1 MKRILLLGGDKRSLT
16 AYETLKNSGFPV
28 ESRGLF
34 SGDSGDINHADII
47 VLPIPS
53 TKDKKT
59 VYCPLTGEI
68 ILLEEIQKELNGRP
82 IITANY
88 DFGENTVDIMKLD
101 GFAYLNAVPTA
112 EGAIAYAIDN
122 TPFTLWKSKVLV
134 IGNGRVA
141 KVLIS
146 RLEAFCCSITVS
158 ARKFKDF
165 ALLDT
170 KNIKYIDTSKVG
182 ENAGGFDIIFNT
194 VDLRLFDSAGDL
206 KNAFLIDLSSKGCL
220 DFSRSENQK
229 LNAVKLPAIPG
240 KTAPETAGKIY
251 AETLKT
257 VINLQT

>member
-1 MKRILLLGGDKRSLT
+1 MKKVLFFGGDKRSVT
-16 AYETLKNSGFPV
+16 AFETLKKSGFSV

-34 SGDSGDINHADII
+34 RGDNGDINKADII
-47 VLPIPS
+47 VLPVPS
-53 TKDKKT
+53 TKDGKT
-59 VYCPLTGEI
+59 VYSPLTGES
-68 ILLEEIQKELNGRP
+68 ILLDYIKENVYGRTV
-82 IITANY
+82 ITANY
-88 DFGENTVDIMKLD
+88 DLGENTVDIMKLD

-122 TPFTLWKSKVLV
+122 TPFTLWKSRVLV

-146 RLEAFCCSITVS
+146 RLEAFRCLITVS

-170 KNIKYIDTSKVG
+170 ENIKYIDTSKVK
-182 ENAGGFDIIFNT
+182 ETAGSFDIIFNT
-194 VDLRLFDSAGDL
+194 VDARLFGSPGEL
-206 KNAFLIDLSSKGCL
+206 QNALLIDLSSMGCL
-220 DFSRSENQK
+220 DFSQVEGCAAK
-229 LNAVKLPAIPG
+229 AVKLPALPG

-251 AETLKT
+251 ADTLKT